1 MAATST
7 GPAPGAGPSR
17 DPRASDVQDNFEAI
31 KTDVAKLADS
41 VRKLASDQFGSA
53 VGDAQDKVQEKVGD
67 LERAV
72 RRNPTQAALIAAG
85 IGFVVGL
92 IMLR

>member
-1 MAATST
+1 MAATNPGPGSGT
-7 GPAPGAGPSR
+7 GAPRDTRAG
-17 DPRASDVQDNFEAI
+17 DVQDNFEAI
-31 KTDVAKLADS
+31 KADVAKLGES
-41 VRKLASDQFGSA
+41 VKKLASDQFGTA
-53 VGDAQDKVQEKVGD
+53 VGDAQDKMQEKVGD

-85 IGFVVGL
+85 VGFVVGL